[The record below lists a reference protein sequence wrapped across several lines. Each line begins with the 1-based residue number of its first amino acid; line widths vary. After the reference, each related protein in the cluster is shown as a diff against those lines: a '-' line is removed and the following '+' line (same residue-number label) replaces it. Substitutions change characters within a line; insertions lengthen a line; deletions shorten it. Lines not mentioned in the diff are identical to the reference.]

1 MHSLESWG
9 NGLASFMLP
18 SLTQSFLGFDLAT
31 LKVLVSAGAYERS
44 FRDGLLYLAFTIAR
58 WLLSSSKPV
67 STHCAVTAFLPN
79 SSFFLFFVFLSC
91 LSYSISHHLLPVMCL
106 LDNVSSCPAVS
117 DSAISVCSFFSLSF
131 VFWFVIILFSCF
143 VVHIFM
149 ICRQIWGM
157 C

>member
-9 NGLASFMLP
+9 NGLASLMLP
-18 SLTQSFLGFDLAT
+18 SLTQSFLGFGLAT

-67 STHCAVTAFLPN
+67 STHCAVTAFLP
-79 SSFFLFFVFLSC
+79 SSSFFFLFFVFLSC
-91 LSYSISHHLLPVMCL
+91 LSYSISHHLLPVMCS

-117 DSAISVCSFFSLSF
+117 DSAISVCSFFKPFLYF
-131 VFWFVIILFSCF
+131 LICDHIVFLFCGTY
-143 VVHIFM
+143 IYDM
-149 ICRQIWGM
+149 
-157 C
+157 